1 MSKTERQKRW
11 RKSTPLKHLDVYLSP
26 GPMARLDAA
35 VRRYPDGWHGRGHLL
50 DEIINHAICPDGQIV
65 RKKRYY

>member
-1 MSKTERQKRW
+1 MSKAERQKRW

-35 VRRYPDGWHGRGHLL
+35 LERYPDGWHGRGHLL
-50 DEIINHAICPDGQIV
+50 DHLIEGGISEDGV
-65 RKKRYY
+65 FRL